1 MTLDRGRFPVR
12 RRHRISR
19 RFPSLPGE
27 RILCPCNFRRNSA
40 SRHCVSGNRF
50 PTRLVPLLDLQVP
63 VRQDW
68 RDRAVPHIKTI
79 VPAFPRDLFPHGAVR
94 RVADD
99 LIDSRN
105 RHQVVP
111 VHPKRPA
118 EVLRATAIVS
128 RAEDRIDDMAF
139 GALHRL
145 VATLQNPPHL
155 GRIPSRT
162 V

>member
-1 MTLDRGRFPVR
+1 VEAF
-12 RRHRISR
+12 S
-19 RFPSLPGE
+19 
-27 RILCPCNFRRNSA
+27 
-40 SRHCVSGNRF
+40 NRF
-50 PTRLVPLLDLQVP
+50 QKRLRPLHDLQPP
-63 VRQDW
+63 VHEDC
-68 RDRAVPHIKTI
+68 RDRAVPHIEAI
-79 VPAFPRDLFPHGAVR
+79 IPAFPRDLFTHGVVR
-94 RVADD
+94 RVPDD
-99 LIDSRN
+99 LIDSGD